1 MKKKEILLPL
11 EETDFLNEKM
21 RKGSLIPPRY
31 LWYGSVNCFWFYGSQ
46 FDLYEKALIKPLYWS
61 NDKVN
66 EQLMNMKH
74 LASKDSDISFSGQK
88 HDYK

>member
-1 MKKKEILLPL
+1 M

-21 RKGSLIPPRY
+21 RKGSLIPTRY
-31 LWYGSVNCFWFYGSQ
+31 LLYVLVNCFWCYGSE
-46 FDLYEKALIKPLYWS
+46 FDLYEKTLIKSLSWS

-74 LASKDSDISFSGQK
+74 LASKDSDIYFSGQK